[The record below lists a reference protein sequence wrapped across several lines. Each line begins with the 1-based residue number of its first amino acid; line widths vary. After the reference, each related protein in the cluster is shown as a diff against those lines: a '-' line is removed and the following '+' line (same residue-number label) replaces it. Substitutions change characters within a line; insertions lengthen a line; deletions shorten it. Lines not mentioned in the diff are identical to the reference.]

1 MKKSSRDYRRNNRK
15 KWLKINSQYAKVAL
29 SAAMG
34 IQSIFIIKNDMVLTK
49 EQKALSIAEILIKTA
64 VNISSSLK

>member
-29 SAAMG
+29 STAMG
-34 IQSIFIIKNDMVLTK
+34 IQSIFIIKNDIVLTK